1 MLIKANYISTA
12 EERPEFWSQ
21 VQRSSCELG

>member
-1 MLIKANYISTA
+1 MFIRANYILTA

-21 VQRSSCELG
+21 VQRSSCGPG